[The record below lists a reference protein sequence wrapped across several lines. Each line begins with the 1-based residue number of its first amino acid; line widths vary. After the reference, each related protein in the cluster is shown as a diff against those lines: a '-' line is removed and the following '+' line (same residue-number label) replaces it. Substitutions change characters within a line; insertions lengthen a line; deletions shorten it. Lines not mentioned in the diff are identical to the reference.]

1 MTFRFCPYASISVNG
16 VKIFYDF
23 FEFDKEIK
31 DYSGNVFEL
40 LVEII
45 LRKLYPQYSFTRT
58 SYSHDGG
65 KDFYA
70 INGDTSIWAEAK
82 EIMGN
87 FFQIIATDVTCSF
100 IVYIVCFAD

>member
-1 MTFRFCPYASISVNG
+1 MENSA
-16 VKIFYDF
+16 YDF

-82 EIMGN
+82 CHKRHLELGKEFKSLFN
-87 FFQIIATDVTCSF
+87 
-100 IVYIVCFAD
+100 YI

>member
-1 MTFRFCPYASISVNG
+1 M
-16 VKIFYDF
+16 VKITNYYFEGIMENSAYDF

-82 EIMGN
+82 CHKRHLELGKEFKSLFN
-87 FFQIIATDVTCSF
+87 
-100 IVYIVCFAD
+100 YI